1 MTNRKIKNAQRNMM
15 MSKVLE
21 ANVWN
26 VLGTMVC
33 LHRMGESKKKI
44 AAVLEEYRTETV
56 PYWEQL
62 AVAEVQNVKVREQLG
77 RIHISYSEICN
88 LISFITGD
96 VFNRKVVDALAENLG
111 ILCLQI
117 NTSFGYGRKRL
128 LQLFEQL
135 KAYKTEG
142 GNPERDAEILF
153 KAEFEDDKSI
163 LPDID
168 SLRYRKPKVDIQ
180 EAKEQKKTLEALR
193 LFQEKNCKSADNA
206 SLRGN

>member
-15 MSKVLE
+15 MNKILE

-26 VLGTMVC
+26 ILGTMVC

-44 AAVLEEYRTETV
+44 AAVLDEYRTETV

-62 AVAEVQNVKVREQLG
+62 AAAEVQNAKVREKLSA
-77 RIHISYSEICN
+77 IHIDYAEVFSVV
-88 LISFITGD
+88 SFITGSKLHPS
-96 VFNRKVVDALAENLG
+96 VERALTENLG

-128 LQLFEQL
+128 LLLFDQL
-135 KAYKTEG
+135 KAYKTENG
-142 GNPERDAEILF
+142 DAKSDAEKLF
-153 KAEFEDDKSI
+153 KAEFEDNKNI

-168 SLRYRKPKVDIQ
+168 SLRWHKPKVDIE
-180 EAKEQKKTLEALR
+180 EAKQQKRNLEALR
-193 LFQEKNCKSADNA
+193 AYQEENGCLKKSAGI
-206 SLRGN
+206 S